1 MCPGRGSARSR
12 RCHLASEAAAAAA
25 GGGGGEARTGPAGSP
40 RTQPASGRPSREEPL
55 RRPLFPPPPGAVG
68 RRGRSR
74 CLQVRA
80 GPARPGAGP
89 LPPHTAPPPS
99 RAGVLL
105 ARSSGRAGGPCPPPA
120 AVSGG
125 PGGIAAAARRA
136 PEGLPPW
143 AEPAGAAGRER
154 HG

>member
-89 LPPHTAPPPS
+89 LPPHTAPPPAAQVS
-99 RAGVLL
+99 FLPV
-105 ARSSGRAGGPCPPPA
+105 PPA
-120 AVSGG
+120 A
-125 PGGIAAAARRA
+125 PGVPARPLQRCRAA
-136 PEGLPPW
+136 
-143 AEPAGAAGRER
+143 PAG
-154 HG
+154 